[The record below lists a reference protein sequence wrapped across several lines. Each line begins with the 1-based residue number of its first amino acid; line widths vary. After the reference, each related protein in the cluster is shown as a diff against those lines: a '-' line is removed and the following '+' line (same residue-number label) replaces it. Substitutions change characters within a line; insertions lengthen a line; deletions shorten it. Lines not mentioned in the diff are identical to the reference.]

1 MSKQQQKQKQ
11 HHSQTKRPGDFYYSE
26 AKQQGFVAR
35 SVFKLQEIDQKYR
48 LFSHSGEKPFFVMDL
63 GCAPGSW
70 LQYVLPKL
78 KQSAK
83 ILGIDL
89 NKINIKDDK
98 LVFMQRDITEVTNQE
113 FMDAVGSIDGYDVV
127 LSDMAP
133 KTCGIKLVD
142 QERSLDLC
150 REAARVSRGVL
161 KKNGT
166 LVIKVFQGPDVKKF
180 TDELKHDFS
189 EVKMFKPDSSRT
201 HSFEIYI
208 VATGRS
214 L

>member
-1 MSKQQQKQKQ
+1 MSKQQKQ

-48 LFSHSGEKPFFVMDL
+48 LFSHSGEKPFFVIDL

-78 KQSAK
+78 KQGDK
-83 ILGIDL
+83 VLGIDL
-89 NKINIKDDK
+89 NKISLKDDK
-98 LVFMQRDITEVTNQE
+98 LVFMQRDITEVTSQE
-113 FMDAVGSIDGYDVV
+113 FLDAVGSTEGYDVV

-150 REAARVSRGVL
+150 REAARVARDTL
-161 KKNGT
+161 RKNGT
-166 LVIKVFQGPDVKKF
+166 LVIKIFQGPDVKKF
-180 TDELKHDFS
+180 TDELKHDFK
-189 EVKMFKPDSSRT
+189 EVKMFKPDSSRAQ
-201 HSFEIYI
+201 SFEIYI
-208 VATGRS
+208 VASGKN
-214 L
+214 